1 MAAPRRNPGL
11 LRPRK
16 PGEHS
21 KVTFIELFF
30 DLVFVFAVTQLSQ
43 MLQKD
48 LSPLG
53 LLHAAL
59 LLLAMW
65 WAWID
70 TSWATNWLDP
80 ERTPVALLLVALM
93 LCGLVLSAALPQ
105 AFGPRGLVFGVVFAA
120 MHVLRCLFMLAALSR
135 QGGKNHRNYQRITLW
150 RGLSSVVWITGGLTD
165 GPIRLALWVAAL
177 ALDSLAPMLGFWVP
191 GLGRSLTA
199 DWTVEGGHMAE
210 RCALFV
216 IIALG
221 ESILVTGAGFAAVPW
236 REETIAAFLIAFL
249 GNVALWWIYF
259 GTGAERGSRTIAGSA
274 DPGRLARAAYTYL
287 HLPIIAG
294 VIVSAA
300 GDNLVLLHPASQGE
314 PAVIAII
321 LGGAA
326 LYVLG
331 NALFK
336 QSIVQRFPL
345 SHLVG
350 LAMLMGLLPV
360 MQDMTVLVLDG
371 SVTAILITVAVWERV
386 SWRHSRRAGVEI
398 G

>member
-1 MAAPRRNPGL
+1 MATPRHNPGL
-11 LRPRK
+11 LRNRK

-21 KVTFIELFF
+21 RVTFIELFF

-53 LLHAAL
+53 VLHTAL

-93 LCGLVLSAALPQ
+93 LCGLTLSAALPQ

-120 MHVLRCLFMLAALSR
+120 MHLIRCLFMLAALGR
-135 QGGKNHRNYQRITLW
+135 QGGKNYRNYQRITLW
-150 RGLSSVVWITGGLTD
+150 RGVSSVVWIVGGFTD
-165 GPIRLALWVAAL
+165 GPVRLALWAAAL
-177 ALDSLAPMLGFWVP
+177 ALDSLAPWIGFWVP

-236 REETIAAFLIAFL
+236 QDESVAAFVIAFL

-274 DPGRLARAAYTYL
+274 DPGRLARVTYTYL

-300 GDNLVLLHPASQGE
+300 ADNLILLRPGALAQ
-314 PAVIAII
+314 PPVIATT

-336 QSIVQRFPL
+336 QSIVKRFPL
-345 SHLVG
+345 SHIIG
-350 LAMLMGLLPV
+350 LAMLFCLLPV
-360 MQDMTVLVLDG
+360 MRDMTALALDG
-371 SVTAILITVAVWERV
+371 SVTAILITVAVWERI
-386 SWRHSRRAGVEI
+386 SWRHTRRAAVEI